1 MIKLMCGFVI
11 VMGCGYIGITM
22 ASRLDKEV
30 EQTDRFISALRFL
43 ESEISMNGRVLSEA
57 AAGVSRLW
65 DGVVA
70 DIFGQAAR
78 ELEELRGEKVGEVWS
93 RAVEQNRE
101 RLCLS
106 ESSMTIVKDFAALL
120 GSGTREL
127 ERDNINAACDKLKI
141 ARDEAAAKAKKNGAV
156 YRSLGFACGILIT
169 VLLL

>member
-30 EQTDRFISALRFL
+30 EQTERFISALRFL

-65 DGVVA
+65 DGVLA
-70 DIFGQAAR
+70 DIFGQVAQ
-78 ELEELRGEKVGEVWS
+78 ELEELRGEEVGEVWS

-106 ESSMTIVKDFAALL
+106 ESSMTIVKDLSL
-120 GSGTREL
+120 IHISEP
-127 ERDNINAACDKLKI
+127 RDPKTSRMPSSA
-141 ARDEAAAKAKKNGAV
+141 
-156 YRSLGFACGILIT
+156 
-169 VLLL
+169 